1 MRGKP
6 GDLGRLVNSLLTIR
20 SAKLAYRGKQ
30 SLKMG
35 LSSISLFQALA
46 DKMRWHQARQGVLAE
61 NIANADTPGYIERDL
76 DPFSFGGQMKSLAMV
91 TTATTSPS
99 HISVSSDGGTDGFG
113 SESSPFEITPSGN
126 GLTLE
131 DEMMKVS
138 GNDMDY
144 QTVTALYT
152 RSMAILR
159 TALGRSA

>member
-1 MRGKP
+1 M
-6 GDLGRLVNSLLTIR
+6 
-20 SAKLAYRGKQ
+20 A
-30 SLKMG
+30 
-35 LSSISLFQALA
+35 LSSISLFSALA

-76 DPFSFGGQMKSLAMV
+76 TPFSFADQMKSVATV
-91 TTATTSPS
+91 TTATTSPT
-99 HISVSSDGGTDGFG
+99 HFSVSSGGGNDGFS

-126 GLTLE
+126 GVTLE

-152 RSMAILR
+152 RSMAILL
-159 TALGRSA
+159 TAIGRG

>member
-1 MRGKP
+1 M
-6 GDLGRLVNSLLTIR
+6 T
-20 SAKLAYRGKQ
+20 
-30 SLKMG
+30 
-35 LSSISLFQALA
+35 LSSISLFTALA

-76 DPFSFGGQMKSLAMV
+76 TPFTFADEMKSVATV
-91 TTATTSPS
+91 TTATTSPA
-99 HISVSSDGGTDGFG
+99 HISVSSGGATEGFG

-126 GLTLE
+126 GVTLE

-159 TALGRSA
+159 TALGRG

>member
-1 MRGKP
+1 M
-6 GDLGRLVNSLLTIR
+6 T
-20 SAKLAYRGKQ
+20 
-30 SLKMG
+30 
-35 LSSISLFQALA
+35 LSSISLFSALA

-76 DPFSFGGQMKSLAMV
+76 TPFSFADQMKSVATV
-91 TTATTSPS
+91 TTATTSPT
-99 HISVSSDGGTDGFG
+99 HFSVSSGGGNDGFS

-126 GLTLE
+126 GVTLE

-159 TALGRSA
+159 TAIGRG